1 MDSAALEGENP
12 QGPCIKCGYE
22 DELDA
27 DGLCA
32 SCNPV
37 SPETIAAVKSAL
49 SIPKEASAS
58 EIK

>member
-1 MDSAALEGENP
+1 MDSAALEGELP

-22 DELDA
+22 DELDC

-37 SPETIAAVKSAL
+37 SPEMLAAVSAAL
-49 SIPKEASAS
+49 TNSKEAIAS